1 MFEKNENYI
10 DFIKENIIIGGIF
23 IEKKCKYVFDL
34 KNHKWN
40 FFKNGVEYGYVNLT
54 DVTKHDNV
62 YTLTYESNA
71 LPPNEKTIITQVFT
85 IDIEKSDFISSY
97 SDPKNKWIKV
107 DVPVKQEIYIN

>member
-1 MFEKNENYI
+1 M
-10 DFIKENIIIGGIF
+10 
-23 IEKKCKYVFDL
+23 
-34 KNHKWN
+34 
-40 FFKNGVEYGYVNLT
+40 T

-85 IDIEKSDFISSY
+85 IDIEKGDFISSY

-107 DVPVKQEIYIN
+107 DVPIKQDIYIN